1 MHRAASF
8 GEKCRK
14 NKFHRLIFQQN
25 GENMKSFA
33 LTDKGAVRSDNQDS
47 FIIEK
52 VVSKDSTIFALCDG
66 MGGAKAG
73 GLASQ
78 ISNNAFVSY
87 IYAKLTSRINKPLD
101 FKKILTEAC
110 IEANGVSFEYSKF
123 DEAYN
128 GMGTTIVGG
137 VIKGNGNGYIINVG
151 DSRAY
156 HISRRN
162 DSITQITKDHSLVE
176 ELLEFGA
183 ITREQAKVHP
193 QRNVITRALGSEEK
207 VEPDYFEINLQNGD
221 FLLLCSDGLSNIVSD
236 LEMLEYAKEYPDPEL
251 LCQSLMRKALN
262 RGAKDN
268 VTVLAVM
275 K

>member
-1 MHRAASF
+1 MLPAGSSE
-8 GEKCRK
+8 EKCRK
-14 NKFHRLIFQQN
+14 NDFQLLKKQQN

-33 LTDKGAVRSDNQDS
+33 LTDKGVVRSDNQDS

-52 VVSKDSTIFALCDG
+52 LVSKDATIIALCDG

-87 IYAKLTSRINKPLD
+87 IYGKLTSRLNKPLD
-101 FKKILTEAC
+101 YKKILTDAC
-110 IEANGVSFEYSKF
+110 IEANGVSYEYSKF

-156 HISRRN
+156 HISKRN
-162 DSITQITKDHSLVE
+162 DSITQITRDHSLVE

-193 QRNVITRALGSEEK
+193 QRNVITRALGSDEA
-207 VEPDYFEINLQNGD
+207 VEPDYFEVNLQHGD
-221 FLLLCSDGLSNIVSD
+221 FLILCSDGLSNIVSD
-236 LEMLEYAKEYPDPEL
+236 LEMLEYSKEYPDPEL

-262 RGAKDN
+262 RGARDN